1 MPLLFIFHISQ
12 ALTQANHQIEELQSS
27 SASLRREL
35 DAARKQMRSNQ
46 ERVDTLNI
54 ENRRLTQA
62 IAKNNEGKT
71 EFETKIAK
79 LEQDIKGYE
88 LNIELLKETCTV
100 LEEQLTDYE
109 RLTSDHETRENMLI
123 QDKMK
128 LQKDLEAAE
137 TKVREAHIAQ
147 NEEKTR
153 RIIAERSVEKLESET
168 SDIESERNG
177 LVVQRDQYKKLAQE
191 RTVQV
196 EELLTKHNKME
207 CDLSETCR
215 ALESIEEELR
225 VVKEEKSKYLT
236 NIYELKESNYEFM
249 TELQIS
255 INENQKQRS
264 RISELENTLEKMK
277 QWYQEEKVKAE
288 STKQQQIK
296 LINHL
301 QSELENYKKKKT
313 ICDKIFGVKQK
324 ENVPPVGYRE
334 LENQLANERAKVKIL
349 TDQQFQKAVSAPA
362 SPTTP
367 EREGKRV
374 KDITETSSSRLLR
387 QLSPQRIGH
396 HIPYRYNIGLPMR
409 AGKCS
414 TCPVA
419 IQFEKHAETCNECQI
434 MTHLE
439 RAVSVPTNCGFPKY
453 YHSDESLSTIEDSV
467 QTLAIDQPD
476 KPDAV
481 GNQILLLA
489 YLFIFTA
496 IHVFIYILCRI
507 YKVLLVKKMTF
518 LWKDG

>member
-1 MPLLFIFHISQ
+1 M
-12 ALTQANHQIEELQSS
+12 TQSNHQIEELQSS

-35 DAARKQMRSNQ
+35 DATRKQMRSNQ
-46 ERVDTLNI
+46 ERVDALNI
-54 ENRRLTQA
+54 ENRRLTQT
-62 IAKNNEGKT
+62 IAKYNEDKS
-71 EFETKIAK
+71 EFESKIAK

-88 LNIELLKETCTV
+88 LNTELLKETCTV

-168 SDIESERNG
+168 SDIESERSS

-196 EELLTKHNKME
+196 EELITERGEME
-207 CDLSETCR
+207 CDLSETR
-215 ALESIEEELR
+215 RTLEGIEEELR

-236 NIYELKESNYEFM
+236 NIYELKESNYELM

-255 INENQKQRS
+255 INEDQKQRS

-277 QWYQEEKVKAE
+277 QWYQEEKLKAE

-367 EREGKRV
+367 EREGKKV
-374 KDITETSSSRLLR
+374 KDITETSSSLLR

-396 HIPYRYNIGLPMR
+396 HIPYRYNVGLR
-409 AGKCS
+409 TGKCA

-419 IQFEKHAETCNECQI
+419 IQFGRHAETCNECQI

-453 YHSDESLSTIEDSV
+453 YRRDSDESLSSIEDSV

-476 KPDAV
+476 KPDGV
-481 GNQILLLA
+481 RNQILFLNYFHSNSQL
-489 YLFIFTA
+489 IC
-496 IHVFIYILCRI
+496 ILCRI
-507 YKVLLVKKMTF
+507 YKVLLVKKMKF